1 MSLTDPL
8 ADMFT
13 RIRNAIH
20 AKFDSVDV
28 PSSKLKEAIAE
39 ILKKEGYILDYSV
52 LPDTKQNVLR
62 INLKYLE
69 DKTNAIDKIKRISKP
84 SMRVYVKKDAIQPIR
99 LYSGIAILSTTHGI
113 LADHEARARGVGG
126 EVLCE
131 VW

>member
-20 AKFDSVDV
+20 AKFDSVDI
-28 PSSKLKEAIAE
+28 PSSKMKEAIAGV
-39 ILKKEGYILDYSV
+39 LKKEGYILDYSV
-52 LPDTKQNVLR
+52 LPDNKQNVLS
-62 INLKYLE
+62 IKLKYQG
-69 DKTNAIDKIKRISKP
+69 DKTNVIENIKRISKP
-84 SMRVYVKKDAIQPIR
+84 SMRVYVNKDAIKPIR
-99 LYSGIAILSTTHGI
+99 LYSGISILSTTQGI
-113 LADHEARARGVGG
+113 LADHQARARGIGG